1 MLGRCGSYLSE
12 RLSHLPEEVLGELDG
27 LVHGEVQ
34 TAVADVLLNPARKL
48 PTFVRSGVTLWT
60 REAIV
65 TYQLISGDTLMGYW
79 NKPAV
84 NMKQSN
90 ISMFFNGW
98 ITRHNYLDCVETSHT
113 LSAKIMS
120 P

>member
-1 MLGRCGSYLSE
+1 MLGRCESYLSE

-60 REAIV
+60 REATV
-65 TYQLISGDTLMGYW
+65 TYQLTSGDTLMGYW
-79 NKPAV
+79 NKACF
-84 NMKQSN
+84 
-90 ISMFFNGW
+90 SMVGSKD
-98 ITRHNYLDCVETSHT
+98 ITIWTV
-113 LSAKIMS
+113 
-120 P
+120 